1 MKKMLVLSLLAAAAL
16 NAEILVYG
24 PGGPAPVLKQL
35 AKNFEEKTGEK
46 VVVSAGPTSKWMKQA
61 KKDADIIYSGNSSM
75 MDGFIK
81 AMSKQIKIEDVQ
93 VLNARGSGM
102 IVRANNP
109 KNIKKF
115 EDLLK
120 DGVNVMVVD
129 GAGQVGLYED
139 MALKTGKVE
148 NLEKLRKNIKFYAKN
163 SKVAVDEWK
172 KNQNIDALIIWTH
185 WIKAVGEK
193 ENKFINADKNSI
205 IYRAAEIAPTKK
217 GLENPKVSEFIKYT
231 QSQEA
236 QEIWKKEGWI
246 SK

>member
-1 MKKMLVLSLLAAAAL
+1 MKKILFLSLFAAAAL

-24 PGGPAPVLKQL
+24 PGGPAPVLKEL
-35 AKNFEEKTGEK
+35 AKQFEAKSGEK
-46 VVVSAGPTSKWMKQA
+46 VIVNAGPTPKWIKQA
-61 KKDADIIYSGNSSM
+61 KMDADIIYSGNTSM
-75 MDGFIK
+75 MDGFVK
-81 AMSKQIKIEDVQ
+81 AMSKQIKIQDVQ

-109 KNIKKF
+109 KKIKKF

-139 MALKTGKVE
+139 MALKTGKIE
-148 NLEKLRKNIKFYAKN
+148 NLEKLRKNIKVYAKN
-163 SKVAVDEWK
+163 SKAAVDEWK
-172 KNQNIDALIIWTH
+172 NNPNIDALIIWTH

>member
-1 MKKMLVLSLLAAAAL
+1 MKKILFLSLFAAAAL

-24 PGGPAPVLKQL
+24 PGGPAPVLKEL

-46 VVVSAGPTSKWMKQA
+46 VVVTAGPTSKWMKKA
-61 KKDADIIYSGNSSM
+61 KKDADIIFSGNTSM

-81 AMSKQIKIEDVQ
+81 AMPEQIKIDDVQ

-102 IVRANNP
+102 IVRADNP

-148 NLEKLRKNIKFYAKN
+148 NLEKLRKNIKVYAKN
-163 SKVAVDEWK
+163 SKAAVDEWK
-172 KNQNIDALIIWTH
+172 NNKNIDALIIWTH

-193 ENKFINADKNSI
+193 ENKFIKADKNAI
-205 IYRAAEIAPTKK
+205 IYRAAEIVPTTK
-217 GLENPKVSEFIKYT
+217 GLKNEKVAEFIKFT
-231 QSQEA
+231 QSKEA
-236 QEIWKKEGWI
+236 QKIWKQEGWI
-246 SK
+246 AK